1 MTIAINFNPTSALYA
16 SRLGILRAHVRRLLL
31 AAWTELESAGAR
43 RAARHLEMFAA
54 TKMHSDPEF
63 ARQLREAIR
72 ASATR

>member
-1 MTIAINFNPTSALYA
+1 MTIAINFNPTSTLHT
-16 SRLGILRAHVRRLLL
+16 SWLGTLGAHVRRLLL

-54 TKMHSDPEF
+54 TKMHSDPAF
-63 ARQLREAIR
+63 ARQLRDAIR